1 MKKLVSVIVPV
12 YNVEKYLERCI
23 ESIIH
28 QSYRNLEIILV
39 DDGSTDNSGMI
50 CDKYK
55 EKDKRIIVIHKKN
68 GGLSDARNAGIKIF
82 TGECVTFI
90 DSDDYVSSN
99 MIMSMLDVLEK
110 TSSKLVQ
117 CEFIKG
123 QDQFY
128 KFKKVGKYTVYNR
141 KNAFED
147 RKVHVCVCG
156 KLYERSLIR
165 EKYFP
170 TGKINEDE
178 FYTYKCIYEAEKI
191 AVMRDKMY
199 YYFQQPDSIMHKRR
213 PYLNMDILTAYDERI
228 DFFLQKKE
236 ERLTILSIKEKCIRE
251 VLLYARAKGCLDEV
265 EKRKYLKKMFKHD
278 YEKIRHQKYSKKEKF
293 FLELY
298 YYIPSVMNFIL
309 ERKVG

>member
-1 MKKLVSVIVPV
+1 MNTMISIIIPV
-12 YNVEKYLERCI
+12 YKVEKYLDKCI
-23 ESIIH
+23 KSIVS
-28 QSYRNLEIILV
+28 QTYSNLEIILV

-128 KFKKVGKYTVYNR
+128 KFN
-141 KNAFED
+141 
-147 RKVHVCVCG
+147 H
-156 KLYERSLIR
+156 YE
-165 EKYFP
+165 
-170 TGKINEDE
+170 
-178 FYTYKCIYEAEKI
+178 
-191 AVMRDKMY
+191 
-199 YYFQQPDSIMHKRR
+199 
-213 PYLNMDILTAYDERI
+213 
-228 DFFLQKKE
+228 
-236 ERLTILSIKEKCIRE
+236 
-251 VLLYARAKGCLDEV
+251 
-265 EKRKYLKKMFKHD
+265 
-278 YEKIRHQKYSKKEKF
+278 
-293 FLELY
+293 
-298 YYIPSVMNFIL
+298 
-309 ERKVG
+309 